1 MSMSPQALEAIEAI
15 RRDLRIRISL
25 SSDGSYYDSPPRL
38 RVIVELTLEDD
49 VICSAEDFIDVPD

>member
-25 SSDGSYYDSPPRL
+25 RSDGGYYDSQPRL

>member
-25 SSDGSYYDSPPRL
+25 SSDCSYYDSPPKL